1 MKKILLSGLM
11 IPLLI
16 GSCTLEKAPPH
27 EGAWRLDREYQVSGD
42 QVSTVFPGVN
52 SGSEIKVWS
61 GRTFVF
67 IGRFEHDSTYTDNY
81 GGGTY
86 TLEGNRYEET
96 VEYHSA
102 PEYLGQKVQLW
113 LEVSNDTLTQKWPV
127 DENGAV
133 DKNGYHMEKWVRI
146 K

>member
-1 MKKILLSGLM
+1 MKKILLFVLSVALFT
-11 IPLLI
+11 
-16 GSCTLEKAPPH
+16 GSCAPEKKSPV
-27 EGAWRLDREYQVSGD
+27 EGAWRLAYEYQVSGD
-42 QVSTVFPGVN
+42 RVTTVFPGVN
-52 SGSEIKVWS
+52 TGSEIKVWS

-67 IGRFEHDSTYTDNY
+67 IGRFDHDSTYTDNY

-102 PEYLGQKVQLW
+102 PEYLGQKVKLW

-127 DENGAV
+127 DENGEV
-133 DKNGYHMEKWVRI
+133 DEAGYSMEKWVRI